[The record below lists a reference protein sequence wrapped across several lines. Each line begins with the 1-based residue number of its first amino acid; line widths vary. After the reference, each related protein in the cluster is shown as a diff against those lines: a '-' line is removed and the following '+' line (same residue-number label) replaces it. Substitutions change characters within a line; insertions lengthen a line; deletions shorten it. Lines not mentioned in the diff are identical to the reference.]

1 MNNSDGFIDKF
12 LKYFDRLD
20 DESKKK
26 CVSNL
31 IAERDFLYSI
41 LNTIPDGV
49 FLCDKQMNAIFINT
63 SLKNIL
69 VRPES
74 EKNIPI
80 RKMIED
86 NSLYECVANAIKN
99 NFRLIDSEL
108 HILVPKSLILL
119 VSIYPLYSLEQETP
133 HAYLCVLHDKNCERN
148 LSQEERD
155 RHLSAITKLTA
166 GIAHEIGNPLNTI
179 NLYLELLRTGVEN
192 KDKTQLIDWINVILE
207 ETSRLDK
214 IVKNFLQMTRA
225 NIIPIK
231 KAQINQC
238 VENALS
244 FLRPELESRT
254 ITIHLDLSEDI
265 PSFYFDPEKMY
276 QAFLNILIN
285 AMEAIPQINGE
296 ISISTSIS
304 DNIVNIEISDNG
316 VGIPENEVQYIFDA
330 YHTTKKDG
338 SGLGLMNV
346 YNIIR
351 DHGGRVYVETEEG
364 RGTTFMI
371 SLPMRREKLQLPHF
385 ENND

>member
-265 PSFYFDPEKMY
+265 PSFYFD
-276 QAFLNILIN
+276 LNKFYLKIC
-285 AMEAIPQINGE
+285 EA
-296 ISISTSIS
+296 
-304 DNIVNIEISDNG
+304 
-316 VGIPENEVQYIFDA
+316 
-330 YHTTKKDG
+330 
-338 SGLGLMNV
+338 
-346 YNIIR
+346 
-351 DHGGRVYVETEEG
+351 
-364 RGTTFMI
+364 
-371 SLPMRREKLQLPHF
+371 
-385 ENND
+385 